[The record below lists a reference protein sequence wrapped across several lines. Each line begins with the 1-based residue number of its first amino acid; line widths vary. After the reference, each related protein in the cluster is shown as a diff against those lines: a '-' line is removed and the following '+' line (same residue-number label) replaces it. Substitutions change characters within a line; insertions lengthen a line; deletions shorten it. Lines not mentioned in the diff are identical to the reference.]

1 MQMQTAPAD
10 QIKDAVGSTSVL
22 LVFVTVLFN
31 AKYAEIRARVAS
43 TRPERPADVRAWRQE
58 VWDCL
63 IYHLGP
69 VLLVS
74 GGATLVFLPVVKTIL
89 SERKPA
95 YWDNLDFGATA
106 FLFVFVVVAG
116 LAGWAIMR
124 ASQLVAKYREA
135 NAYLRENT

>member
-69 VLLVS
+69 VL
-74 GGATLVFLPVVKTIL
+74 
-89 SERKPA
+89 
-95 YWDNLDFGATA
+95 
-106 FLFVFVVVAG
+106 FVFVVVAG